1 MKTLHIFRRGE
12 GPKHSMRKHLQRA
25 LTASLLLCCL
35 TLAAQEKGNWRAAS
49 NTARSITGDVAL
61 SDEKLFINFSGF
73 TMSRIRSLE
82 KPEISALFDADST
95 ADGTAGLYR
104 LNVPASKK
112 FLHKNTLCGS
122 DDTQWMVAYASGRTL
137 QLAFF
142 SGEKPP
148 LLTLDAISNS
158 TDLCGKYSY
167 VK

>member
-1 MKTLHIFRRGE
+1 MQ
-12 GPKHSMRKHLQRA
+12 KHLQRA
-25 LTASLLLCCL
+25 LTTSFLLCTL
-35 TLAAQEKGNWRAAS
+35 TLTAQENGNWRAS
-49 NTARSITGDVAL
+49 STTARAITGDVAL
-61 SDEKLFINFSGF
+61 SGEKLFINFTGF

-95 ADGTAGLYR
+95 APDGTAGLYR
-104 LNVPASKK
+104 LDVPSSKK

-122 DDTQWMVAYASGRTL
+122 DDTQWMVAYASGRSL

-142 SGEKPP
+142 SSQKPP
-148 LLTLDAISNS
+148 LMTLDALSNS

>member
-1 MKTLHIFRRGE
+1 MQKR
-12 GPKHSMRKHLQRA
+12 LQRA
-25 LTASLLLCCL
+25 LTTSLLLCTL
-35 TLAAQEKGNWRAAS
+35 TLTAQENGNWRAS
-49 NTARSITGDVAL
+49 STTARAITGDVAL
-61 SDEKLFINFSGF
+61 SGEKLFINFTGF

-95 ADGTAGLYR
+95 AVDGTAGLYR
-104 LNVPASKK
+104 LDIPSAKK

-142 SGEKPP
+142 SSQKPP
-148 LLTLDAISNS
+148 LLTLDALSNS

-167 VK
+167 IK

>member
-1 MKTLHIFRRGE
+1 MQT
-12 GPKHSMRKHLQRA
+12 HLQRTLA
-25 LTASLLLCCL
+25 TTSLLLCCL

-49 NTARSITGDVAL
+49 NNARAITGDVAL
-61 SDEKLFINFSGF
+61 ADEKLFINFSGF

-95 ADGTAGLYR
+95 AVDGTAGLYR
-104 LNVPASKK
+104 LDIPASKK

-122 DDTQWMVAYASGRTL
+122 DDTQWMVAYASGRSL

-142 SGEKPP
+142 SSQKPP
-148 LLTLDAISNS
+148 LLTLDALSNS

-167 VK
+167 IK

>member
-1 MKTLHIFRRGE
+1 MQT
-12 GPKHSMRKHLQRA
+12 HLQRA
-25 LTASLLLCCL
+25 LITSLLLCSL

-49 NTARSITGDVAL
+49 NNARAITGDVAL
-61 SDEKLFINFSGF
+61 SDEKLFINFTGF

-82 KPEISALFDADST
+82 KPEISALFDADS
-95 ADGTAGLYR
+95 AAVDGTAGLYR
-104 LNVPASKK
+104 LDVPASKK

-122 DDTQWMVAYASGRTL
+122 DDTQWMVTYASGRFL

-142 SGEKPP
+142 SSQKPP
-148 LLTLDAISNS
+148 LMTLDALSNS

>member
-1 MKTLHIFRRGE
+1 MQ
-12 GPKHSMRKHLQRA
+12 KHLQRA
-25 LTASLLLCCL
+25 LATSLLLFSL
-35 TLAAQEKGNWRAAS
+35 TLTAQEKGNWRAAS
-49 NTARSITGDVAL
+49 NTARAITGDVAL
-61 SDEKLFINFSGF
+61 AEEKLFINFSGF

-95 ADGTAGLYR
+95 VDGTAGLYR
-104 LNVPASKK
+104 LDIPSSKK

-122 DDTQWMVAYASGRTL
+122 DDTQWMVAYASGRSL

-142 SGEKPP
+142 SSQKPP
-148 LLTLDAISNS
+148 LLTLDALSNS

>member
-1 MKTLHIFRRGE
+1 MQ
-12 GPKHSMRKHLQRA
+12 KHLQRA
-25 LTASLLLCCL
+25 LATSLLLCSL

-49 NTARSITGDVAL
+49 NTARAITGDVAL

-95 ADGTAGLYR
+95 TADGTAGLYR
-104 LNVPASKK
+104 LEVPATKK

-142 SGEKPP
+142 SSQKPP
-148 LLTLDAISNS
+148 LLTLDAVSNS

>member
-1 MKTLHIFRRGE
+1 MQN
-12 GPKHSMRKHLQRA
+12 HLQRA
-25 LTASLLLCCL
+25 LAASLLLCSL

-49 NTARSITGDVAL
+49 NNARAITGDVAL
-61 SDEKLFINFSGF
+61 ADEKLFINFSGF

-95 ADGTAGLYR
+95 TADGTAGLYR
-104 LNVPASKK
+104 LEVPATKK

-122 DDTQWMVAYASGRTL
+122 DDTQWMVAYASGRSL

-142 SGEKPP
+142 SSQKPP
-148 LLTLDAISNS
+148 LLTLDAVSNS